1 MDGSGYSG
9 PNGTG
14 FGQAPRP
21 GLSFARPALP
31 DGRHGAP
38 GAAPDPDTLLT
49 GPRFQVRQLHLPVGA
64 GLGPQAHLHR
74 ATQWIVVQG
83 TARIT
88 MDGVCRLVAEGGA
101 ISVPLGQVHRLDN
114 PGRLPLVL
122 IAVET
127 GPYLGEDDVI
137 WHD

>member
-1 MDGSGYSG
+1 MDGSGFSG
-9 PNGTG
+9 PHGTG
-14 FGQAPRP
+14 FGKAPRHA
-21 GLSFARPALP
+21 LCFASAGLP

-38 GAAPDPDTLLT
+38 GAAPDPDTLLR

-64 GLGPQAHLHR
+64 SLGPQAHLHR
-74 ATQWIVVQG
+74 ASQWIVVQG

-88 MDGVCRLVAEGGA
+88 ADGVCRLVAEGGA
-101 ISVPLGQVHRLDN
+101 ISVPLGQPHRLDN

-127 GPYLGEDDVI
+127 GPYIGEDDVI
-137 WHD
+137 CHD

>member
-1 MDGSGYSG
+1 MDGSSFSG

-14 FGQAPRP
+14 FREASRP
-21 GLSFARPALP
+21 GLSFVRPALP
-31 DGRHGAP
+31 EGPQGAP
-38 GAAPDPDTLLT
+38 GAAPDIGTLLT
-49 GPRFQVRQLHLPVGA
+49 GHRFKVRQLHLPVGA
-64 GLGPQAHLHR
+64 CLGRQSHLHR

-88 MDGVCRLVAEGGA
+88 ADGTCRLVAEGGA

-127 GPYLGEDDVI
+127 GPYIGEDDVI
-137 WHD
+137 CHD